1 MNVSPLKVVLVDD
14 HDGWRE
20 QLAAMVQQTGA
31 WQVVG
36 TAADGPDGYAL
47 AASLKPDLILL
58 DIELPTLNGI
68 ETATRIL
75 AADPS
80 ARILF
85 LTGHRSWEVVEAA
98 LMTGARAYLL
108 KNFAGQELLAA
119 MSAVTAGRRF
129 LSVAVGGRA
138 SGTGDHRHELHT
150 HHAGI
155 YTADASLEAD
165 YEACAAEALQAGKA
179 VVGVM
184 HPERR
189 TALRRRLKARG
200 VDVDRAI
207 ADDRYMELDV
217 TEALALMVTDG
228 LPDEAR
234 MWSIVI
240 ALMARAA
247 RATRASAPTLVA
259 FGDCAQT
266 LWNAGEPSA
275 AILLEQFWNE
285 IAKTVNLDLL
295 CGYTLHGFEAEDE
308 EMRGLLGAAHT
319 STLRR

>member
-1 MNVSPLKVVLVDD
+1 MTAPPLRVVVIDD
-14 HDGWRE
+14 HVPWR
-20 QLAAMVQQTGA
+20 QQVAAMIQQTGA

-36 TAADGPDGYAL
+36 EAADGPDGCAL
-47 AASLKPDLILL
+47 ASALTPDLILL

-68 ETATRIL
+68 DTATRIL
-75 AADPS
+75 AANPA

-85 LTGHRSWEVVEAA
+85 LTGHTSWEIVEAA
-98 LMTGARAYLL
+98 LLTGARGYLL

-129 LSVAVGGRA
+129 LSVAAGGRA
-138 SGTGDHRHELHT
+138 CGTDSHRHEPHT
-150 HHAGI
+150 HHAGV
-155 YTADASLEAD
+155 YTADAALEAD
-165 YEACAAEALQAGKA
+165 YEAYAAEALQAGKA

-189 TALRRRLKARG
+189 KALQRRLKARG
-200 VDVDRAI
+200 LDIERAI
-207 ADDRYMELDV
+207 AEDRYMELDV
-217 TEALALMVTDG
+217 TESLAQIVTDG

-247 RATRASAPTLVA
+247 RATRTAAPALVA

-266 LWNAGEPSA
+266 LWNDGEPSA

-295 CGYTLHGFEAEDE
+295 CGYTLHGFESKDE
-308 EMRGLLGAAHT
+308 EMRELLGAAHT
-319 STLRR
+319 ATLRR